1 MEIESKIINILDQYP
16 NLNYFG
22 FGLINNGKGLTES
35 QQKLELKKLQDE
47 LFANIEQIEHV
58 INWLDDVDEIRSFN
72 ENRSSYRLKHL
83 AEKTAPNNYVANG
96 SFIVGAILSN
106 FRVKMD
112 RPNAYFNMS
121 EKSLKLKVEEID
133 RLKKTKQ
140 VISHVMQ

>member
-72 ENRSSYRLKHL
+72 ENRSSYRLPL
-83 AEKTAPNNYVANG
+83 
-96 SFIVGAILSN
+96 L
-106 FRVKMD
+106 R
-112 RPNAYFNMS
+112 
-121 EKSLKLKVEEID
+121 
-133 RLKKTKQ
+133 
-140 VISHVMQ
+140 